1 MIQVFISIVQ
11 IDWSVVRI
19 INLIQI
25 MFGLPVNSP
34 PVNVHNNIEQVS
46 SYKYSWNTHVDN
58 IFIELQTAA
67 KTQMLLLF
75 LPSIL

>member
-1 MIQVFISIVQ
+1 MIQVFISTVQ

-34 PVNVHNNIEQVS
+34 PVTVHNNIEQVS
-46 SYKYSWNTHVDN
+46 SYKYLD
-58 IFIELQTAA
+58 I
-67 KTQMLLLF
+67 
-75 LPSIL
+75 